1 MTPAKRA
8 EIREPCRHSASLRAF
23 TPVFDGLW
31 RRVTALTARRR
42 RTRVN
47 ALTAHPR
54 YAHQETDLA
63 PLRGAL
69 FLRSDNELLEMVP
82 HRRQQRHRR
91 RLDQLGGGPGALHGQ
106 RFRARDD

>member
-31 RRVTALTARRR
+31 TRVNALTARRR

-63 PLRGAL
+63 PLRGL
-69 FLRSDNELLEMVP
+69 FVLEVRKGPPESGPAPPPATPPPTARSTG
-82 HRRQQRHRR
+82 R
-91 RLDQLGGGPGALHGQ
+91 
-106 RFRARDD
+106 RARRPPRSTIPRAR